1 MLFRSITVPQGALA
15 KYRPAMLQ
23 CAHCDGEFPVTSE
36 DDKFVYLSCWLQHEK
51 FYCSDEHAKLDRH
64 NSAEMPSQ
72 RTRPHEE
79 RQMYFFI
86 KGTDSLATIGRKV
99 RHIHEALEE
108 ARYMVQR
115 GMTNVS
121 IQDNAGHSIDGYDLL
136 ACVKGEKVLSD
147 DLRAHYAS

>member
-1 MLFRSITVPQGALA
+1 MR
-15 KYRPAMLQ
+15 R
-23 CAHCDGEFPVTSE
+23 
-36 DDKFVYLSCWLQHEK
+36 
-51 FYCSDEHAKLDRH
+51 R
-64 NSAEMPSQ
+64 
-72 RTRPHEE
+72 R
-79 RQMYFFI
+79 MYYFI
-86 KGTDSLATIGRKV
+86 KGRNPFATIGKKV

-108 ARYMVQR
+108 ARCMVQR